1 MNYTRLYHTLV
12 LLLLTSLAH
21 AQVNIYSGSSEW
33 SNNTCQGV
41 IGVSAQGDAGP
52 FDIRIDQLQADGTS
66 FNYQNATI
74 PLGESSPLIL
84 LLNTPGNYSV
94 TVTDALGCVTTETL
108 SIFCGCNMQLNI
120 FPDAIEIVRPTT
132 CDATDGALSYYHPSG
147 PPVSN
152 YVGPVTYIWSD
163 GVSTPTMDRE
173 NLPAGPL
180 TLTITDANGC
190 EAEKDFVIKA
200 ADHPYIN
207 IVLKRPC
214 EGLANGRIRV
224 DVFNFQNQEDSFVFE
239 WESPLG
245 TFSATGNEYVIENAP
260 SGTYNLT
267 MTNSTTGCE
276 YQEIIILEDLPTCG
290 ELLISDYM
298 TSKSCPDDATG
309 SISIV
314 VEGGNPSLSP
324 SVFPGICNQSGESLA
339 GYSMEWSLAGSSDI
353 ISTSKHLMAVAAG
366 TYAVTV
372 TDQCGRTTGLEG
384 MVVEEY
390 PEIEIEYTATPGCV
404 GEAMLEITTI
414 SGGTDGSQNLSDY
427 HITWLDNS
435 STSAIR
441 TGLFE
446 GHYDLEVQHKVTG
459 CSKIF
464 TDLLADT
471 YPEVQISFD
480 INDPCFLTTEMQNH
494 LFKDPFISYPADQR
508 VFRNGSILTTTN
520 FEDGI
525 GFPGEAYQVGDPD
538 LLSFQW
544 RWASTNNDIPNG
556 NESNLTNTAAG
567 LFPAM
572 GNRFSFIL
580 EVTDQYGCSYTFDG
594 SSVNQVEVKI
604 GTTERECNLS
614 VRCKTGVTVPPFTN
628 QSVLDVT
635 DERKRCCFF
644 ESCFSWECR
653 CEYPTVSIPG
663 IYEASGFV
671 EHLNYKGTFPEDP
684 FTFEPQITL
693 LPNCMEEVSCPPEFP
708 GPCSV
713 IIASSDAQP
722 REECHFIVT
731 NISPNPFDLT
741 NSDHEDLVIEVDVP
755 EGGGDL
761 VVIITRNDAPVDPPQ
776 QPTATKSGMLPEGLG
791 VIVFDDINTIVN
803 EGEYTITVTFAA
815 RVVASFPW
823 LVIDPVDC
831 ADDIEDTDG
840 DDTVQD
846 SNCEFWI
853 ASHPVPNPF
862 FGGSQSV
869 DIESTASGEATI
881 RIKTN
886 SGVLLAEANFQ
897 ISNGLVTY
905 ENPGNV
911 YDLLSQPVGAIIVE
925 IEFLGFIQTF
935 PCLNLQLVSNADPTI
950 KASSNLTTGNPITK
964 RQDFINNSLISI
976 APNPFSDHI
985 SISFAGRQ
993 DELATIT
1000 IIDITGRRS
1009 IVQQCYFNNGLPYII
1024 DLSELPTGP
1033 YLLQVSNEHSV
1044 STKKIVKV
1052 H

>member
-1 MNYTRLYHTLV
+1 
-12 LLLLTSLAH
+12 
-21 AQVNIYSGSSEW
+21 
-33 SNNTCQGV
+33 
-41 IGVSAQGDAGP
+41 
-52 FDIRIDQLQADGTS
+52 
-66 FNYQNATI
+66 
-74 PLGESSPLIL
+74 
-84 LLNTPGNYSV
+84 
-94 TVTDALGCVTTETL
+94 
-108 SIFCGCNMQLNI
+108 
-120 FPDAIEIVRPTT
+120 
-132 CDATDGALSYYHPSG
+132 
-147 PPVSN
+147 
-152 YVGPVTYIWSD
+152 
-163 GVSTPTMDRE
+163 
-173 NLPAGPL
+173 
-180 TLTITDANGC
+180 
-190 EAEKDFVIKA
+190 
-200 ADHPYIN
+200 
-207 IVLKRPC
+207 
-214 EGLANGRIRV
+214 
-224 DVFNFQNQEDSFVFE
+224 
-239 WESPLG
+239 
-245 TFSATGNEYVIENAP
+245 
-260 SGTYNLT
+260 
-267 MTNSTTGCE
+267 
-276 YQEIIILEDLPTCG
+276 
-290 ELLISDYM
+290 
-298 TSKSCPDDATG
+298 
-309 SISIV
+309 
-314 VEGGNPSLSP
+314 
-324 SVFPGICNQSGESLA
+324 
-339 GYSMEWSLAGSSDI
+339 
-353 ISTSKHLMAVAAG
+353 
-366 TYAVTV
+366 
-372 TDQCGRTTGLEG
+372 
-384 MVVEEY
+384 
-390 PEIEIEYTATPGCV
+390 
-404 GEAMLEITTI
+404 
-414 SGGTDGSQNLSDY
+414 
-427 HITWLDNS
+427 
-435 STSAIR
+435 
-441 TGLFE
+441 
-446 GHYDLEVQHKVTG
+446 
-459 CSKIF
+459 
-464 TDLLADT
+464 
-471 YPEVQISFD
+471 
-480 INDPCFLTTEMQNH
+480 
-494 LFKDPFISYPADQR
+494 
-508 VFRNGSILTTTN
+508 
-520 FEDGI
+520 
-525 GFPGEAYQVGDPD
+525 
-538 LLSFQW
+538 
-544 RWASTNNDIPNG
+544 
-556 NESNLTNTAAG
+556 
-567 LFPAM
+567 
-572 GNRFSFIL
+572 
-580 EVTDQYGCSYTFDG
+580 
-594 SSVNQVEVKI
+594 
-604 GTTERECNLS
+604 
-614 VRCKTGVTVPPFTN
+614 VTVPPFTN

-846 SNCEFWI
+846 
-853 ASHPVPNPF
+853 
-862 FGGSQSV
+862 
-869 DIESTASGEATI
+869 
-881 RIKTN
+881 
-886 SGVLLAEANFQ
+886 ANFQ